1 MPGTEV
7 LRNSLSGNTPEI
19 VVELDEV
26 MTLWDNNVEVEVTG
40 AGGSP
45 RTLVTSGKS

>member
-7 LRNSLSGNTPEI
+7 LRNSLSGKTPEI

-40 AGGSP
+40 GSP